1 VCGIAGR
8 LNFRTGAPV
17 DPGILHGMGDLLA
30 HRGPDGEGF
39 WHQEA
44 VGLAHRRL
52 AIVDLSDAARQPM
65 TAEDPRVRVVCNGE
79 IYNFREL
86 RMELE
91 SRGHRFRTRSD
102 TEVLLAAYAAY
113 GLDCLSRL
121 RGMFA
126 FALWDGGRRRLLL
139 ARDRTGKKPLYY
151 RLDGDGI
158 AFASEPKAFLADPS
172 FEARPDV
179 AALSDY
185 LTYHYVP
192 APGSAFAGV
201 RRVPP
206 AHYLVVEDGQVRLE
220 RYWRLR
226 YQPKRQL
233 SEGDAAAELLAR
245 LRDAVRCRL
254 VADVPLG
261 AFLSGGIDSSTVVA
275 LMAEAGAAPVR
286 TFSIGFE
293 EREYD
298 ELPYARLVARRY
310 GTDHHEF
317 VVRPE
322 AVDVLPRLVWHYNEP
337 YADSSAIPTF
347 YLAELTRRHVTVAL
361 NGDGGDENLAGYRR
375 HLAGRLAE
383 RYAGLARPLQR
394 PLAALL
400 AAVPAPG
407 RGMAAYA
414 RRFLAGLGDPPARR
428 YARWASHLDPAL
440 KWELTTEEFR
450 RAAGDRDSLEHLT
463 DAFRHAEGSDLI
475 DATLAGDVE
484 TYLPDDLLVK
494 VDIATMAHGLEG
506 RSPFLDHDLMEFCA
520 SLPSDLKLHGLT
532 TKYLLKRALRGLL
545 PAPVIDRPKQGFAV
559 PIDRWLRGELR
570 TMAHDVL
577 LDARTL
583 RRGYFHERV
592 VRRLLEEHGRGVRG
606 WHAQL
611 WSLLVLELWH
621 RMFVDRR
628 PAAAPPLVPVTVRGA
643 ATAVP

>member
-17 DPGILHGMGDLLA
+17 DPGVLHGMGDLLA

-65 TAEDPRVRVVCNGE
+65 AAEDPRVRVVCNGE

-86 RMELE
+86 RVELE

-102 TEVLLAAYAAY
+102 TEVLLAAYSAY
-113 GLDCLSRL
+113 GIECLSRL

-126 FALWDGGRRRLLL
+126 FALWDGGRRRLVL
-139 ARDRTGKKPLYY
+139 ARDRAGKKPLYY

-185 LTYHYVP
+185 LTCHYVP

-206 AHYLVVEDGQVRLE
+206 AHYLVVESGQVRLE
-220 RYWRLR
+220 RYWRLH

-233 SEGDAAAELLAR
+233 SEADAAAELLAR

-322 AVDVLPRLVWHYNEP
+322 AVDVLPRLIWHYNEP

-347 YLAELTRRHVTVAL
+347 YLSELTRRHVTVAL

-383 RYAGLARPLQR
+383 RYAGLARPLRR

-400 AAVPAPG
+400 AALPAPG
-407 RGMAAYA
+407 RRMTYA
-414 RRFLAGLGDPPARR
+414 RRILAGLGEPPARR

-440 KWELTTEEFR
+440 KRELTTEDFR
-450 RAAGDRDSLEHLT
+450 REAGDRDSLEHLT
-463 DAFRHAEGSDLI
+463 EAFRRAEGADLL

-506 RSPFLDHDLMEFCA
+506 RSPFLDHDVMEFCA
-520 SLPSDLKLHGLT
+520 SLPSDLKLRGLT
-532 TKYLLKRALRGLL
+532 TKYLLKRSVRELL
-545 PAPVIDRPKQGFAV
+545 PAPVVDRPKQGFGV

-570 TMAHDVL
+570 TMVHDVL

-583 RRGYFHERV
+583 RRGYFREPV
-592 VRRLLEEHGRGVRG
+592 VRRLLDEHGRGVRG
-606 WHAQL
+606 WHSQL

-628 PAAAPPLVPVTVRGA
+628 PEAGPPRASAAVRGA
-643 ATAVP
+643 TTAVS

>member
-17 DPGILHGMGDLLA
+17 DAGLLRGMSDLLA
-30 HRGPDGEGF
+30 HRGPDGEGL
-39 WHQEA
+39 WHEEA
-44 VGLAHRRL
+44 VGFAHRRL
-52 AIVDLSDAARQPM
+52 AIVDLTDAARQPM

-86 RMELE
+86 RTELE
-91 SRGHRFRTRSD
+91 ARGHRFRTQSD
-102 TEVLLAAYAAY
+102 TEVLLAAYAAH
-113 GLDCLSRL
+113 GVECLSRL

-151 RLDGDGI
+151 RMDGDGI

-172 FEARPDV
+172 FEPRPDV

-206 AHYLVVEDGQVRLE
+206 AHYLLVEDGQVHLE

-226 YQPKRQL
+226 YEPKRQL
-233 SEGDAAAELLAR
+233 SDDDAAAELLAR

-275 LMAEAGAAPVR
+275 LMAEAGTAPVR

-317 VVRPE
+317 VVRPA

-347 YLAELTRRHVTVAL
+347 YLAELTRSHVTVAL

-375 HLAGRLAE
+375 YLASRLAE
-383 RYAGLARPLQR
+383 RHTALARLLHR
-394 PLAALL
+394 PLSTLL
-400 AAVPAPG
+400 AAAPTG
-407 RGMAAYA
+407 RRGMAQAW
-414 RRFLAGLGDPPARR
+414 RFVDALGEPPARR
-428 YARWASHLDPAL
+428 YAHWVSHLDPAL
-440 KWELTTEEFR
+440 KLELTTEEFR
-450 RAAGDRDSLEHLT
+450 RAAGDRDSLEHLAA
-463 DAFRHAEGSDLI
+463 AFSHAEATDLV
-475 DATLAGDVE
+475 DATLAVDVE

-506 RSPFLDHDLMEFCA
+506 RSPFLDHNVMEFCA
-520 SLPSDLKLHGLT
+520 SLPSDLKIRRLT
-532 TKYLLKRALRGLL
+532 TKYLLKRAVRDLL
-545 PAPVIDRPKQGFAV
+545 PAPVVDRPKQGFGV
-559 PIDRWLRGELR
+559 PIDQWFRGELR
-570 TMAHDVL
+570 AMVHDVL

-583 RRGYFHERV
+583 ERGYFREPV
-592 VRRLLEEHGRGVRG
+592 VRRLLDEHARGVRG
-606 WHAQL
+606 WHEQL

-621 RMFVDRR
+621 RTFVDRR
-628 PAAAPPLVPVTVRGA
+628 PGAGSPLAAVGVHRAAALAP
-643 ATAVP
+643 

>member
-1 VCGIAGR
+1 MCGIAGR

-65 TAEDPRVRVVCNGE
+65 TAEDPRVRVVLNGE

-86 RMELE
+86 RRELE

-102 TEVLLAAYAAY
+102 TEVLLAAYAAH
-113 GLDCLSRL
+113 GIDCLSRL

-151 RLDGDGI
+151 RLDADGI
-158 AFASEPKAFLADPS
+158 VFASEPKAFLADPA
-172 FEARPDV
+172 FEVRPDM

-201 RRVPP
+201 RRVPA
-206 AHYLVVEDGQVRLE
+206 AHYLLVEDGQMRLE

-226 YQPKRQL
+226 YQPKRSL
-233 SEGDAAAELLAR
+233 PEADAAAELLEH

-261 AFLSGGIDSSTVVA
+261 AFLSGGIDSSAVVA

-337 YADSSAIPTF
+337 YADASAIPTL

-361 NGDGGDENLAGYRR
+361 NGDGGDESLAGYRR
-375 HLAGRLAE
+375 YLAGGIAG
-383 RYAGLARPLQR
+383 RYAGLAGPLRR
-394 PLAALL
+394 PLAAALSAL
-400 AAVPAPG
+400 PAPG
-407 RGMAAYA
+407 RRMAYA
-414 RRFLAGLGDPPARR
+414 RRFLATLGEPPARR
-428 YARWASHLDPAL
+428 YASLASHLDPAL
-440 KWELTTEEFR
+440 KEELTTEEFR
-450 RAAGDRDSLEHLT
+450 RAAGDRDSLEHVAQ
-463 DAFRHAEGSDLI
+463 AFRREEGGDLV
-475 DATLAGDVE
+475 DAALAADVE

-494 VDIATMAHGLEG
+494 VDIATMSHGLEG
-506 RSPFLDHDLMEFCA
+506 RSPFLDHRLMEFCA
-520 SLPSDLKLHGLT
+520 GLPSDLKVRGLT
-532 TKYLLKRALRGLL
+532 TKYLLKRAARELL
-545 PAPVIDRPKQGFAV
+545 PAPVIDRPKQGFGV
-559 PIDRWLRGELR
+559 PIDRWLRGALR
-570 TMAHDVL
+570 PMLHDVL

-583 RRGYFHERV
+583 GRGYVREPV
-592 VRRLLEEHGRGVRG
+592 VRRLLDEHGRGVRG

-628 PAAAPPLVPVTVRGA
+628 PEAGPPLVPAAARGA
-643 ATAVP
+643 AAPAP

>member
-17 DPGILHGMGDLLA
+17 DPGVLRGMGALLA
-30 HRGPDGEGF
+30 HRGPDGEGL
-39 WHQEA
+39 WCEGA

-52 AIVDLSDAARQPM
+52 AIIDLTDAARQPM
-65 TAEDPRVRVVCNGE
+65 VAEDPRVRVVLNGE

-86 RMELE
+86 RAELVA
-91 SRGHRFRTRSD
+91 RGQRFRTQSD
-102 TEVLLAAYAAY
+102 TEVLLAAYAAH
-113 GLDCLSRL
+113 GVECLSRL

-151 RLDGDGI
+151 RLDADGI
-158 AFASEPKAFLADPS
+158 AFASEPKAFLADPA
-172 FEARPDV
+172 FEARPDA

-206 AHYLVVEDGQVRLE
+206 AHFLVVEDGQLRLE

-226 YQPKRQL
+226 YEPKRWL
-233 SEGDAAAELLAR
+233 SEDDAAAELLAR

-261 AFLSGGIDSSTVVA
+261 AFLSGGIDSSAVVA

-322 AVDVLPRLVWHYNEP
+322 AVDLLPRLVWHYNEP
-337 YADSSAIPTF
+337 YADSSAIATF
-347 YLAELTRRHVTVAL
+347 RLAELTRRHVTVAL
-361 NGDGGDENLAGYRR
+361 SGDGGDESLAGYRR
-375 HLAGRLAE
+375 HLASRLAE
-383 RYAGLARPLQR
+383 RAAALTRPVRR

-400 AAVPAPG
+400 DALPG
-407 RGMAAYA
+407 SGRRMAYA
-414 RRFLAGLGDPPARR
+414 RRVLAGLGEPAARR
-428 YARWASHLDPAL
+428 HARWASHLDPAL
-440 KWELTTEEFR
+440 KRELTTEEFR
-450 RAAGDRDSLEHLT
+450 RATGERDSLEHLAE
-463 DAFRHAEGSDLI
+463 AFRRAEGADLL
-475 DATLAGDVE
+475 DATLAIDVE

-506 RSPFLDHDLMEFCA
+506 RSPFLDHELMEFCA
-520 SLPSDLKLHGLT
+520 SLPAGLKLRGRT
-532 TKYLLKRALRGLL
+532 TKYLLKRAVRALL
-545 PAPVIDRPKQGFAV
+545 PGPVIDRPKQGFGV

-570 TMAHDVL
+570 AMAHDVL

-583 RRGYFHERV
+583 QRGYFREPV
-592 VRRLLEEHGRGVRG
+592 VRRLLDEHARGVRG
-606 WHAQL
+606 WHAEL

-628 PAAAPPLVPVTVRGA
+628 PEAGPPHVPAALRGA
-643 ATAVP
+643 ATVAP